1 MNDPTSP
8 GGDTPPRRTLPPEA
22 TLAGYDRWAADYDQA
37 PNPMV
42 AAARW
47 SLEQRPLAVTGADVV
62 EFGCGTGRHAPL
74 LLANGARSFA
84 GIDGSAGM
92 LANARRRLVDGRVRW
107 LLAEL
112 HAVPLPAASCDVVLV
127 VLVLEHLADVA
138 PMLAE
143 AARVLRQGGTLR
155 LVDIHPDLVAHGT
168 GAHFADGTTEL
179 HFARFV
185 HPLPRLRAT
194 LLANGFDV
202 EHLAE
207 HAAADELLHTVP
219 KLGKHAG
226 RPVLVDVVARRNGLP

>member
-8 GGDTPPRRTLPPEA
+8 RGDTPQRRHLPPEA
-22 TLAGYDRWAADYDQA
+22 TLSGYDRWAADYDQA

-47 SLEQRPLAVTGADVV
+47 SLAQRPLAIAGADVV

-74 LLANGARSFA
+74 LLAAGARTFT
-84 GIDGSAGM
+84 GVDGSAGM
-92 LANARRRLVDGRVRW
+92 LAAAQRRLDDPRVRW
-107 LLAEL
+107 LHAEL
-112 HAVPLPAASCDVVLV
+112 HTVPLPAASCDVVLV

-143 AARVLRQGGTLR
+143 AARLLRPGGTLR
-155 LVDIHPDLVAHGT
+155 VVDIHPDLVAQGT
-168 GAHFADGTTEL
+168 GAHFADRDGEV

-185 HPLPRLRAT
+185 HALSPLRTT
-194 LLANGFDV
+194 LAANGFALV
-202 EHLAE
+202 ELAE
-207 HAAADELLHTVP
+207 HAAEGDLLRAVP

-226 RPVLVDVVARRNGLP
+226 RPVLFDLTARRG

>member
-8 GGDTPPRRTLPPEA
+8 CGDMPQRRHLPPEA
-22 TLAGYDRWAADYDQA
+22 TLAGYDRWAPDYDQA

-47 SLEQRPLAVTGADVV
+47 SLLLRPLAVAGADVV
-62 EFGCGTGRHAPL
+62 EFGCGTGRHAPG
-74 LLANGARSFA
+74 LLAAGARSFT
-84 GIDGSAGM
+84 GVDGSLGM
-92 LANARRRLVDGRVRW
+92 LEAARRRLDDPRVHW
-107 LLAEL
+107 LHAAL

-127 VLVLEHLADVA
+127 VLVLEHLADLA

-143 AARVLRQGGTLR
+143 AARVLRRGGKLR

-168 GAHFADGTTEL
+168 GAHFADGNAEL

-194 LLANGFDV
+194 LATNGFVV
-202 EHLAE
+202 EHFAE
-207 HAAADELLHTVP
+207 HAAEGDLLRAVP

-226 RPVLVDVVARRNGLP
+226 NRVLFDLTARRG

>member
-8 GGDTPPRRTLPPEA
+8 RGDAPQRRHLPPEA
-22 TLAGYDRWAADYDQA
+22 TLAGYDRWAPDYDQA

-47 SLEQRPLAVTGADVV
+47 SLSVSPLAVAGADVV
-62 EFGCGTGRHAPL
+62 EFGCGTGRHAPVL
-74 LLANGARSFA
+74 LMAGARSFT
-84 GIDGSAGM
+84 GVDGSQGM
-92 LANARRRLVDGRVRW
+92 LEAARRRLDDPRVRW
-107 LLAEL
+107 LHAEL

-138 PMLAE
+138 PMLVE

-168 GAHFADGTTEL
+168 GAHFADGDTEL

-185 HPLPRLRAT
+185 HPLSPLRT
-194 LLANGFDV
+194 LLAANGFALA
-202 EHLAE
+202 ELAE
-207 HAAADELLHTVP
+207 HAAEGDLLRAVP

-226 RPVLVDVVARRNGLP
+226 NRVLFDLTARRG